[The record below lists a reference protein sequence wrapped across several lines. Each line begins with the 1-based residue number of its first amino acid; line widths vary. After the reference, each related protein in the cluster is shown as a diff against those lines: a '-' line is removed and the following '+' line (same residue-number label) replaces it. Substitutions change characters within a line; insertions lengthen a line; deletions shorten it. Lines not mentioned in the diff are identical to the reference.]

1 MWYSLGSNHNVRHFM
16 SNIMVNISD
25 GLNKFAEDVTNVA
38 QPVMELS
45 LQVGFEFLLH
55 TAITA
60 LLG

>member
-1 MWYSLGSNHNVRHFM
+1 M

-25 GLNKFAEDVTNVA
+25 GLNKFAEDVTNMA

-45 LQVGFEFLLH
+45 LQVGFEFLLQ
-55 TAITA
+55 TAMIA

>member
-1 MWYSLGSNHNVRHFM
+1 M
-16 SNIMVNISD
+16 SNIVVNISD

-38 QPVMELS
+38 QPVMELT